1 MFNPRHIA
9 PGGPHTAV
17 VGREA
22 TDHVA
27 MGHGEHEGHGAKMVR
42 DFLRRFVVS
51 TIMSLPLVIFSP
63 VGATFGLPSMR
74 FGSFTWH

>member
-1 MFNPRHIA
+1 
-9 PGGPHTAV
+9 
-17 VGREA
+17 
-22 TDHVA
+22 